1 MTKPSAT
8 LVGVFVLGAIAL
20 IVAAVLFFGGGVL
33 LEKRI
38 PIVSFFRGS
47 VAGLKVGAP
56 VTFRGV
62 PVGEVKSIGIRV
74 NPDTSR
80 SIIQVNM
87 ELLPETVAVYGAREP
102 YEEKM
107 VPGLVQRGLTAQLVQ
122 QSFVTGL
129 LNVDLDFRPGVQ
141 ASRLGERTAVTE
153 VPTVPSHLEAI
164 TRKLEAVD
172 IAAVLE
178 AAQRTLTSLNG
189 ILTSPELRQTI
200 KQLPD
205 LASELRQTLRTIDRE
220 VATLSGA
227 GREALAR
234 SSGAL
239 QKTLA
244 SVQTLAVNL
253 DREAARTLTAIR
265 GTFKGASTTV
275 EGTNVLLDPRGRT
288 VIQVQRAVDDLAAT
302 AAHLRD
308 LAERVDRDPA
318 ILIRGR

>member
-47 VAGLKVGAP
+47 VAGLQVGAP

-62 PVGEVKSIGIRV
+62 RVGEVKAIGIRV
-74 NPDTSR
+74 NPDTGR

-87 ELLPETVAVYGAREP
+87 ELLPETVAVYDHREP

-129 LNVDLDFRPGVQ
+129 LNVDLDFRPDAK
-141 ASRLGERTAVTE
+141 ASRLGEPTAVAE

-164 TRKLEAVD
+164 QRKLEAVD

-178 AAQRTLTSLNG
+178 AAQRTLASLNG
-189 ILTSPELRQTI
+189 ILTSPELTQTI
-200 KQLPD
+200 QELPG
-205 LASELRQTLRTIDRE
+205 LESELRQTLSTIDRE
-220 VATLSGA
+220 VAGLSGA
-227 GREALAR
+227 GREALA
-234 SSGAL
+234 SSATAL

-253 DREAARTLTAIR
+253 DREAVRTLTAVR
-265 GTFKGASTTV
+265 GTLKSAGTTLD
-275 EGTNVLLDPRGRT
+275 GSNLLLDPRGRT

-302 AAHLRD
+302 AARLRD
-308 LAERVDRDPA
+308 LAERVDRNPG